1 MNALSPYSAQEHP
14 PARATPA
21 SLYAQS
27 AGSFL
32 LAEGLWGMAS
42 PVVFGV
48 LQTNRLHAAIHI
60 VVGLYGIAAGLGR
73 ETSGYLLCLGTLLLS
88 VGMLYF
94 IPWGNPLVASLL
106 NVNAPVA
113 ALNIALGFGA
123 LMLRAFDRSARV

>member
-27 AGSFL
+27 VGSFL
-32 LAEGLWGMAS
+32 LAAGLWGMAS

-48 LQTNRLHAAIHI
+48 LQTNRLHAAVHI
-60 VVGLYGIAAGLGR
+60 VAGLHGIAAGLGR
-73 ETSGYLLCLGTLLLS
+73 VTSGYLLFLGTLLLAT
-88 VGMLYF
+88 GTLYF
-94 IPWGNPLVASLL
+94 VPWSQALVANLL

-113 ALNIALGFGA
+113 GLNILLGLTAL
-123 LMLRAFDRSARV
+123 LLRAFGRSPHG